1 MSDTWSDIQEHKRRQ
16 ESLRERLAKRRRERQ
31 GINVSEGDGSTTM
44 NTALKRGTATPPPSS
59 PQSIEETSTAAKAA
73 ELVKVDPLL
82 ESNLIECLWD
92 STFILPVD
100 SLNILNHLLKNL
112 DAVAQELNKDTDE
125 KSASKKRKRES
136 ESSDTLT
143 KAAPATN
150 KAKTAESEDDLQA
163 LLSMPTMK
171 ELETKKV
178 GTDIL
183 DLLNVP
189 SHREQNTVAKFR
201 SQGGAFVHEFCEHG
215 TRAECQKNKPTE
227 TCKKVKI

>member
-100 SLNILNHLLKNL
+100 SLNILNHLLKNVKSSIPPTREAVENLLQKLAIQDFIRLVKSLNNGRVSSCERL
-112 DAVAQELNKDTDE
+112 DTSPLI
-125 KSASKKRKRES
+125 
-136 ESSDTLT
+136 
-143 KAAPATN
+143 
-150 KAKTAESEDDLQA
+150 
-163 LLSMPTMK
+163 PTMSK
-171 ELETKKV
+171 L
-178 GTDIL
+178 I
-183 DLLNVP
+183 
-189 SHREQNTVAKFR
+189 
-201 SQGGAFVHEFCEHG
+201 
-215 TRAECQKNKPTE
+215 
-227 TCKKVKI
+227 